1 MPRRRGHSA
10 HHLVGELEYAV
21 LKALWEQSPANVA
34 AVLTTVNDRRRRR
47 DQLAYTT
54 VMTVLSR
61 LYDKG
66 LLDRTKVGRGYAYTP
81 RFDEPALV
89 KHLGQQEVD
98 DLLDRFGSVA
108 LMQFAAALQKA
119 DPRTLQGIRELSRE
133 STDD

>member
-1 MPRRRGHSA
+1 MSRRRGHSA
-10 HHLVGELEYAV
+10 QHLVGELEYETLKV
-21 LKALWEQSPANVA
+21 LWVQSPANVA
-34 AVLTTVNDRRRRR
+34 AVLTTVNSRRRRR

-89 KHLGQQEVD
+89 EHLGQREVD

-108 LMQFAAALQKA
+108 LVQFAAALEQA
-119 DPRTLQGIRELSRE
+119 DPRTLESIRELGGR